1 MNNLAETSTP
11 IKFDSITIKSTRNAT
26 QVNIARIVTDLTIY
40 EHLDKPYLT
49 GVVAFSD
56 SEDIV
61 GSLDIGGGEL
71 VSVVLKTNSVDGYAP
86 KKVEKDFYIDKIIT
100 SIKGNDTNEFFM
112 LHLIED
118 IAFKSNLQN
127 VNKSYSGS
135 SSNIIKKISKG
146 FLGKEII
153 NTETDFQEMKVI
165 VPNLTPLDA
174 MCWIKNKTTTV
185 EGYPH
190 YLFSSLIEKKL
201 IFSDL
206 KGMIESPVSNPLVP
220 FMYAEANIS
229 IDTKQ
234 ETSRR
239 RTILDYSFK
248 DTEDLFSLISKG
260 LIGANHNYID
270 VTKNKYHNSK
280 FDIQKD
286 IIDKLKNEKS
296 NQPLYSDL
304 YELDGQSFN
313 EYESREVTQLMST
326 LAYEGNSTYSES
338 ATKAQYKL
346 NAINQA
352 MDGLLKKAPLTI
364 TVNGHDF
371 LHGRHHSTTGTKIDV
386 RFLRNINDHSS
397 NNVFD
402 PKKSGEYLI
411 FGAKH
416 TFTLEKYT
424 TTLSCV
430 KLFNGE
436 I

>member
-71 VSVVLKTNSVDGYAP
+71 VSVVLKTNSIDGYAP
-86 KKVEKDFYIDKIIT
+86 KKIEKDFYIDKIIT

-174 MCWIKNKTTTV
+174 MCWVKNKTTTV
-185 EGYPH
+185 DGYPH
-190 YLFSSLIEKKL
+190 YLFSSLVEKEL

-248 DTEDLFSLISKG
+248 NTEDLFSLISKG

-270 VTKNKYHNSK
+270 VTKNKYHNTK

-386 RFLRNINDHSS
+386 RFLRNINDHNSD
-397 NNVFD
+397 NVFD

-424 TTLSCV
+424 TTFSCV